1 MIYTRDFRQKNRV
14 SDYTPPPGYDGNA
27 FNEQREMFSS
37 AAKAEYTERQPSRR
51 NNTSGDSSGSAQDG
65 GHFSGEYADFD
76 DNPGNNS
83 GYSRSS
89 GNQPD
94 YGEDYPSDFSAGD
107 GEESA
112 DVRQTAAVQSH
123 AAKSSGHNHGIEALS
138 ALIESLHG
146 KFGSEE
152 MIILLVMLL
161 VASDGIGPEVLILA
175 LILIAG

>member
-27 FNEQREMFSS
+27 FNEQREMFSA
-37 AAKAEYTERQPSRR
+37 AAKAEYTERQPGRR
-51 NNTSGDSSGSAQDG
+51 SM
-65 GHFSGEYADFD
+65 
-76 DNPGNNS
+76 
-83 GYSRSS
+83 
-89 GNQPD
+89 
-94 YGEDYPSDFSAGD
+94 PSDFGDSPETDSSEFSEEYYGGAEQMNRADSYDNPAGN

-112 DVRQTAAVQSH
+112 DERQTEVPVHSRAVK
-123 AAKSSGHNHGIEALS
+123 KSEHNHGIEALS

-146 KFGSEE
+146 RFGSEE